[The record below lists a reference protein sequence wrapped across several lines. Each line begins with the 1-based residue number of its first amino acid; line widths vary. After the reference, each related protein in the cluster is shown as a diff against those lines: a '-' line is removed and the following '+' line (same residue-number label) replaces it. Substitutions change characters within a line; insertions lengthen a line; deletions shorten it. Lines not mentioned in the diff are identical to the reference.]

1 MSQDDDSVRRQIN
14 LAEFAALRAE
24 IDNRANL
31 SWNIFALQLTAA
43 GVIFSFALSNPN
55 HTGFLLI
62 LPLTTYAFTGR
73 YLSQYLGNDNIGTY
87 IREVLNPK
95 MNGELLW
102 EDWHNGRTARGPK
115 ALTWLNPLIIAFPG
129 VATIALIWVAPY
141 VWASANTYAAK
152 RILIVAIWLLGI
164 LVTALSFQLI
174 IRIVSRHWGRLGLNR
189 ARLKEDQAERKPD
202 SPPSPP
208 TAPRSPTREG
218 NLPGTNA
225 QGQPPGSSPAKH
237 GTADDQ

>member
-43 GVIFSFALSNPN
+43 GVIFSFALSNPS

-73 YLSQYLGNDNIGTY
+73 YLSRYLGNDNIGTY

-95 MNGELLW
+95 MNGELPW
-102 EDWHNGRTARGPK
+102 EDCHRGRPARGPK
-115 ALTWLNPLIIAFPG
+115 TLTWLNPLIIAFPG
-129 VATIALIWVAPY
+129 VATIALVWVAPY
-141 VWASANTYAAK
+141 VWASANTSAAK
-152 RILIVAIWLLGI
+152 RALIVAVWFLGI
-164 LVTALSFQLI
+164 LVTVLSFQLI
-174 IRIVSRHWGRLGLNR
+174 SRIVSRHWRRLGR
-189 ARLKEDQAERKPD
+189 SGAKAKEDNFERPTD
-202 SPPSPP
+202 SSTGPP
-208 TAPRSPTREG
+208 TVPRS
-218 NLPGTNA
+218 
-225 QGQPPGSSPAKH
+225 S
-237 GTADDQ
+237 D

>member
-73 YLSQYLGNDNIGTY
+73 YLSQYLGNDEIGTY
-87 IREVLNPK
+87 IREVLSPK

-102 EDWHNGRTARGPK
+102 EDWRRGRPARGPK
-115 ALTWLNPLIIAFPG
+115 SLTWLNPLIIAFPG
-129 VATIALIWVAPY
+129 VATLALVWVAPY
-141 VWASANTYAAK
+141 VWASANTSAAK
-152 RILIVAIWLLGI
+152 RTLVVAIWFLGI

-174 IRIVSRHWGRLGLNR
+174 IRIVSRHWRRLRPNR
-189 ARLKEDQAERKPD
+189 AKAKEDRVERSAD
-202 SPPSPP
+202 SSTGPP
-208 TAPRSPTREG
+208 TVPRSP
-218 NLPGTNA
+218 
-225 QGQPPGSSPAKH
+225 
-237 GTADDQ
+237 D